1 MWARVSIVTAALTFA
16 LCGAPPASTIAR
28 AESRDEFL
36 KKVDAAFAARDAQAI
51 LALADVDAWRQAG
64 YREPTAAALTL
75 PDPPIVRERLLSD
88 SEVIYKDGRGRQ
100 WKLLIHERAS
110 GGWAIVL
117 RDRACPR
124 GGMQRGPEL
133 DRGNSPN
140 EAATWTPLECWPL
153 PV

>member
-1 MWARVSIVTAALTFA
+1 MLARVSIVTAALTFA

-36 KKVDAAFAARDAQAI
+36 KRVDAALAARDAQAI
-51 LALADVDAWRQAG
+51 LALANVDAWRRAG
-64 YREPTAAALTL
+64 YHEPTAAALTL
-75 PDPPIVRERLLSD
+75 PDGPVVRDRQLSD

-100 WKLLIHERAS
+100 WKLLMRERDS

-124 GGMQRGPEL
+124 GGMQKNPALEHGTRQSEPQ
-133 DRGNSPN
+133 
-140 EAATWTPLECWPL
+140 TWTPLECWPL
-153 PV
+153 PL